1 MAKEFRVSIT
11 EGKTT
16 ETVVADTPEEAIE
29 KYLKQL
35 VITAYDDNTKD
46 LVDYSL
52 DSRLVLNKVEQ

>member
-29 KYLKQL
+29 KY
-35 VITAYDDNTKD
+35 Y
-46 LVDYSL
+46 
-52 DSRLVLNKVEQ
+52 NKRI